1 MAKEVVA
8 KVKLMVT
15 GGQATPAP
23 PVGPVLSQHQVNI
36 GAFVRQ
42 FNEIT
47 QEYKGVKVGVILT
60 IYKDKSFEMVIKG
73 PPVSVMLKQAAG
85 IVKGSGVPNRDK
97 VGKVTKAQVLDIVRK
112 KINFM
117 NAYDE
122 NHAIKLVEGTA
133 KSMGID
139 IIP

>member
-1 MAKEVVA
+1 
-8 KVKLMVT
+8 
-15 GGQATPAP
+15 